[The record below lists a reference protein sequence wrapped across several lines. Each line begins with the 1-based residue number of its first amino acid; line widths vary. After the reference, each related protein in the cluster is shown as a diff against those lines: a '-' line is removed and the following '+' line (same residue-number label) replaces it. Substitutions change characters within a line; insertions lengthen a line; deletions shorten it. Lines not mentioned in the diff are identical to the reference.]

1 MPFLLALDQGTTSS
15 RALVFDEGGSI
26 HAVAQQEFRQIYPRA
41 GWVEHDPI
49 EIVETQMS
57 VARRALEDAGL
68 VPADVAAIG
77 ITNQRETCLLWDRAT
92 GEACTNAIVWQDRR
106 TAEMCEE
113 LQARGAGRLILEKTG
128 LVINPYFS
136 ASKIR
141 WMLDH
146 DTSLRRRAESGKLA
160 FGTIDTWLTWNLSD
174 GRSHITD
181 ATNASR
187 TMLYNIHSNEWDE
200 ELLDLW
206 GIPQELLPDVAD
218 SAGIVATTTR
228 FGEEI
233 PIAGIAGDQQAALF
247 GQACFAPG
255 MTKCTFGTGCFLLMN
270 TGVDA
275 PVSES
280 GLLTTIASRIGGVT
294 EYALEGSVFMGGATI
309 QWLRDGLG
317 IIDHAADVEALAA
330 SVSDS
335 DGVVLVPAFTGLGA
349 PYWDSGA
356 RALLVGMTRSTTAA
370 HLARAALDGIAWQV
384 SDVVESMARDAGI
397 RPKEIRVDGGAI
409 GNDLLMQIQADIL
422 GIPLQRAQ
430 IGESTAFGAA
440 LLAGL
445 GVRVFHDRDS
455 ALAAWTAERTFN
467 PRSESTE
474 IEVRRKAWQK
484 AVDLSRG
491 WV

>member
-1 MPFLLALDQGTTSS
+1 MPYLLALDQGTTSS
-15 RALVFDEGGSI
+15 RALVFDEGGGI

-41 GWVEHDPI
+41 GWVEHDPF
-49 EIVETQMS
+49 EIVGTQMS
-57 VARRALEDAGL
+57 VARKALEDAGL
-68 VPADVAAIG
+68 VPADVAGIG

-92 GEACTNAIVWQDRR
+92 GKPCGNALVWQDRR
-106 TAEMCEE
+106 TAGMCDEV
-113 LQARGAGRLILEKTG
+113 QARGAGRLTLEKTG

-141 WMLDH
+141 WMLDQ
-146 DTSLRRRAESGKLA
+146 DSSVRKRAERGELA
-160 FGTIDTWLTWNLSD
+160 FGTIDTWLAWNLSD
-174 GRSHITD
+174 GRNHITD

-187 TMLYNIHSNEWDE
+187 TMLFNIHSNEWDQ

-206 GIPQELLPDVAD
+206 GIPRELLPDVVD
-218 SAGIVATTTR
+218 SAGIVATTTH
-228 FGEEI
+228 FGGEI
-233 PIAGIAGDQQAALF
+233 PIAGVAGDQQAALF
-247 GQACFAPG
+247 GQACDAPG

-384 SDVVESMARDAGI
+384 SDVVESMARDSGI
-397 RPKEIRVDGGAI
+397 RPEEIRVDGGAS

-422 GIPLQRAQ
+422 GIPLRRAL

-445 GVRVFHDRDS
+445 GVGVFRDRDS
-455 ALAAWTAERTFN
+455 ALAAWSAEHTFN
-467 PRSESTE
+467 PGSQSAEV
-474 IEVRRKAWQK
+474 EVRRKAWGR

-491 WV
+491 WA